1 MGDIRMS
8 KGESTRA
15 RALPRGGALRSGERR
30 CRGVAGYGMAR
41 HGGASKG
48 IRRGVRPSQKWSLS
62 SGGAGISRV
71 PLDPRRGYEARPPF
85 PPSQVN
91 NSNEGSNGPW
101 GGAVET

>member
-1 MGDIRMS
+1 MS
-8 KGESTRA
+8 G
-15 RALPRGGALRSGERR
+15 RGGVWHGQAS
-30 CRGVAGYGMAR
+30 CF
-41 HGGASKG
+41 GGASKG
-48 IRRGVRPSQKWSLS
+48 IQRGVRPSQKWSLS

-101 GGAVET
+101 GGP

>member
-1 MGDIRMS
+1 MS

-15 RALPRGGALRSGERR
+15 RALPRGGALRSGE
-30 CRGVAGYGMAR
+30 GVGAWRGMAWPGIVFR
-41 HGGASKG
+41 WGKQGHSKRG
-48 IRRGVRPSQKWSLS
+48 SSESEVEPEQRRGRHLE
-62 SGGAGISRV
+62 V

-101 GGAVET
+101 GGALET